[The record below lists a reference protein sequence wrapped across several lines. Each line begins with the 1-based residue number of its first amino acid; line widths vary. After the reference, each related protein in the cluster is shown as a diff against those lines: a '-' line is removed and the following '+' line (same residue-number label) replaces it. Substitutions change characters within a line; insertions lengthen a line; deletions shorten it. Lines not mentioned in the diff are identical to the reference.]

1 MAAGYPGDMW
11 HYARNKIVVAAR
23 AAGIDAIDGPF
34 ADFHDPE
41 GYRREATWASIL
53 GFVGKWAIH
62 PSQIDLANEVYSPT
76 KDEVARARK
85 MAEVYAKAEADGLG
99 AVTHE
104 GVMIDVASV
113 RGIRHVIE
121 RADLIGM

>member
-1 MAAGYPGDMW
+1 MW

-23 AAGIDAIDGPF
+23 AAGIEAVDGPF
-34 ADFHDPE
+34 ADFRDPE

-76 KDEVARARK
+76 REEVARARK
-85 MAEVYAKAEADGLG
+85 MAEVYAKAEEEGLG
-99 AVTHE
+99 AITFE

-113 RGIRHVIE
+113 RGIRQIIE